1 MIRDIRNDKRS
12 TSTLTTKTRTTISS
26 PNRRKSGRCRV
37 TTAWPEDLTLPETL
51 YLLCSAHESG
61 CPGMLEYLD
70 HIPMV
75 NRVGTQAAAVAEL
88 VLAGRVTL
96 RLEKGEPDKIW
107 TDRVW
112 ARVIDGDPLGD
123 TILDEALT
131 RLISLGGDSQPINLA
146 GRNLVRLFGR
156 QACSWELVPKH
167 LVMKGILRQ
176 VDFLVWGIFATT
188 RFPLVD
194 TDRRD
199 ELRRSFTAALRS
211 TGQLPDRL
219 AALVSIANSGCNI
232 YGALTD
238 DLSPFRTEVAIRRA
252 DRNKLGCMLARMI
265 DVATYVH
272 PESQHSGL
280 LAS

>member
-12 TSTLTTKTRTTISS
+12 TSTLTTETRTMNSS
-26 PNRRKSGRCRV
+26 PKRRKSGRRRV
-37 TTAWPEDLTLPETL
+37 ATAWPENFTLPETL
-51 YLLCSAHESG
+51 YLLCSSHESG

-70 HIPMV
+70 HTPML

-96 RLEKGEPDKIW
+96 RLENGEPDKIW

-112 ARVIDGDPLGD
+112 ARVINGDPLGD
-123 TILDEALT
+123 AILDAALA
-131 RLISLGGDSQPINLA
+131 RLISLGGYSEPINLA
-146 GRNLVRLFGR
+146 GRALVRLFGR
-156 QACSWELVPKH
+156 QTCSWELVPKQ

-176 VDFLVWGIFATT
+176 EHFWVWGIFLTT

-194 TDRRD
+194 TDKRD
-199 ELRRSFTAALRS
+199 DLRRTFTAALRS

-219 AALVSIANSGCNI
+219 AALVSIAQSGCSI
-232 YGALTD
+232 DRALTD
-238 DLSPFRTEVAIRRA
+238 DLSPFRTKVAIRRA
-252 DRNKLGCMLARMI
+252 ERNKLGCMLARMI

-272 PESQHSGL
+272 PESQYSGL